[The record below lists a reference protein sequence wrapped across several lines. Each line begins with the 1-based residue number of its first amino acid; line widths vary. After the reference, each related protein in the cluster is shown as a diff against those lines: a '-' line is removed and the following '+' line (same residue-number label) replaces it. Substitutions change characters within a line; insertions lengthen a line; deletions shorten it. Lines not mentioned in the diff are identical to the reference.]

1 MRTLASVAVA
11 VPLTF
16 AVIAATTF
24 PSTPQPTHIYH
35 QPTSDDLLHDEA
47 PAANTPAPAPSMA
60 DRRGAATA
68 VLELLSTH
76 LIAGKL
82 DYRFNTSG
90 EGVCL
95 GAAGLAFIG
104 SGSTLGR
111 GQWKP
116 ALTRVLERVR
126 QIMDQNDF
134 PLQPTWGCAQT
145 TIFLAEL
152 HRTAPPDQRPPVA
165 ALLAKYVDKLV
176 KSQTTRGS
184 WCHTFEDVKNS
195 LDYDDLMAVS
205 VMAMQGLGMAR
216 REGVTVDQLVIDQG
230 LRYIEA
236 SSDIG
241 SGHIGYSPR
250 SGQRGM
256 GGGGR
261 AGGGLLALTACGQQR
276 STLARAAA
284 TYLATT
290 FAGTELNSGHA
301 CAQLS
306 QSWAAWWAAEN
317 GCYDSFWAGQGA
329 LIMGRRKADGGFH
342 CAPSDGK
349 AGDPPAE
356 NGDFANAIHALML
369 VAPEGFLFAGEAK
382 DSPQAAIEDAITLSE
397 SWGAAAPESLRT
409 FAALKTRA
417 KPAGADEVAKQ
428 LTATIKALAKSSD
441 ERSPAAMF
449 TLLGGAPT
457 CQAVFDAKARLIR
470 LELTAPAWRVG
481 GLGKAKMQITANT
494 ELMISTPQSRFIT
507 PTTTPQR
514 VALNIG
520 TRPGQTPT
528 APLEVELVWELA
540 GLAYTQKLPVTV
552 GTP

>member
-1 MRTLASVAVA
+1 MRTITSIATATAIALVIVMGTTSLSAQHLGHVYHQPAPA
-11 VPLTF
+11 ALMRDEVP
-16 AVIAATTF
+16 AATTPAPV
-24 PSTPQPTHIYH
+24 PSTT
-35 QPTSDDLLHDEA
+35 
-47 PAANTPAPAPSMA
+47 
-60 DRRGAATA
+60 DRRAAVNA
-68 VLELLSTH
+68 VLELLSAH
-76 LIAGKL
+76 IIAGQL
-82 DYRFNTSG
+82 DYHFNTSG

-116 ALTRVLERVR
+116 ALTRLLERVR

-145 TIFLAEL
+145 TIFLSEL
-152 HRTAPPDQRPPVA
+152 HRTALPEQRPPVA

-184 WCHTFEDVKNS
+184 WCHTFADVKNS

-216 REGVTVDQLVIDQG
+216 REGVAVDQLVIDQG

-261 AGGGLLALTACGQQR
+261 AGGGLLALAACGQQR

-284 TYLATT
+284 TYLGTT
-290 FAGTELNSGHA
+290 FAGSELNSGHA

-317 GCYDSFWAGQGA
+317 NHYDDFWAGQGA
-329 LIMGRRKADGGFH
+329 LIMSRRKADGSFH

-356 NGDFANAIHALML
+356 NGDFANAVHALML

-397 SWGAAAPESLRT
+397 SWGAAAPECLRA
-409 FAALKTRA
+409 FVALKTRV
-417 KPAGADEVAKQ
+417 KPATADEVAKQ
-428 LTATIKALAKSSD
+428 LTATIKALAKISD
-441 ERSPAAMF
+441 ERSAPAMF

-457 CQAVFDAKARLIR
+457 CQAVFDAKAKLIR
-470 LELTAPAWRVG
+470 LELSMPAWRVG
-481 GLGKAKMQITANT
+481 GLAKAKLQITANT
-494 ELMISTPQSRFIT
+494 ELMTSTPQSRFIT
-507 PTTTPQR
+507 PTLAPQR
-514 VALNIG
+514 VAVNIG
-520 TRPGQTPT
+520 VRPGQTPT
-528 APLEVELVWELA
+528 APLDVELVWELA
-540 GLAYTQKLPVTV
+540 GLAHMQKLPVTV